1 MARDTKT
8 PQAPETTN
16 NEVVLVGTVS
26 AAPEVRELPS
36 GDQLCVARLV
46 VPRQEVRVLPS
57 GRRGPSVDVIDLAG
71 WAARPRRSMA
81 SWEAGDEVEVRG
93 ALRRRF
99 FQAGGR
105 TSSRV
110 EVEVR
115 SGRVVRRAAT
125 G

>member
-1 MARDTKT
+1 MV
-8 PQAPETTN
+8 
-16 NEVVLVGTVS
+16 NEVVLVGSLS

-36 GDQLCVARLV
+36 GDQLCVCRLV
-46 VPRQEVRVLPS
+46 VPREKVRKLPS
-57 GRRGPSVDVIDLAG
+57 GRNGPSVDVVDLAA

-81 SWEAGDEVEVRG
+81 GWGAGDQVEVRG

-99 FQAGGR
+99 YRAGGR

-110 EVEVR
+110 EVEIS
-115 SGRVVRRAAT
+115 SGRVVRRAAS